1 MVRLL
6 YRCTIM
12 QFWADVRR
20 GGFTMSSTLSL
31 KSLEEGIPFGWS
43 VDDENAFKRLVL
55 VLVNF
60 LFLLRSKIYAT
71 AF

>member
-1 MVRLL
+1 
-6 YRCTIM
+6 
-12 QFWADVRR
+12 
-20 GGFTMSSTLSL
+20 MSSTLSL